1 MAITLNHTIV
11 PAHDKEASFPN
22 WWLRGRGL
30 GDACVGPVVAAS
42 PTITSLARLS
52 LRTDDPIELE
62 RDQTCRRIPVVGVRT
77 FADAELP
84 SCLSAILKNISGE
97 LQERIVGGFVFLRK
111 SGNVPKRRRIFAG
124 PQLSTDIIAATEC
137 VRPSLDT
144 YILTIRSSSAGNRS
158 VLLHWRSICS
168 GPLV

>member
-1 MAITLNHTIV
+1 M
-11 PAHDKEASFPN
+11 PA
-22 WWLRGRGL
+22 L
-30 GDACVGPVVAAS
+30 GPVVAAS

-97 LQERIVGGFVFLRK
+97 LQERIVGALVFLRK

-144 YILTIRSSSAGNRS
+144 YITAARDADSSLFVS
-158 VLLHWRSICS
+158 VVMKFGWADLRRT
-168 GPLV
+168 